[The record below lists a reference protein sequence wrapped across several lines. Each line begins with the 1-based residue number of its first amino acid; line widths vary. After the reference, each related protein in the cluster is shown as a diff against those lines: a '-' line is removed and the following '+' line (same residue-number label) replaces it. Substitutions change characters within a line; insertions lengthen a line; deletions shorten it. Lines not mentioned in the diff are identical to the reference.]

1 LSKGATMPI
10 SKRTYISSTIFLPMF
25 LITTLTG
32 CNDER
37 PNQLNI
43 NTQQITLS
51 GLSSG
56 GYMATQ
62 FHYAHS
68 DRVSGVAVLAAGPY
82 YCAQGDIGTALS
94 ACVSRTDQDIAEET
108 IETTILEYARTGKIA
123 PLKHLQNDKV
133 WLLHGKL
140 DTTVT
145 SVAAKTLQKQYQSK
159 VNPNNIIFDQNQAF
173 AHHFPTLANGTDC
186 AVSESPFIGACGV
199 DVAGEFLKHLYPT
212 IKQST
217 DQPIGSIYTFDQVQL
232 GGADADTLADTGYI
246 YIPDNC
252 MQGANCNLHIS
263 FHGCNQNAEAVGLAY
278 VSDTGINNWA
288 DTNQLVVLY
297 PQTKASML
305 MPMNPQACW
314 DWWGY
319 TSKDYATKDGPQV
332 KAVFNMLENINQI
345 SLTPSLNKDI

>member
-1 LSKGATMPI
+1 MSIP
-10 SKRTYISSTIFLPMF
+10 KRTYISSTIFLPIF
-25 LITTLTG
+25 LIATLTG
-32 CNDER
+32 CNDET
-37 PNQLNI
+37 PNQLKI
-43 NTQQITLS
+43 NTQQITVS

-123 PLKHLQNDKV
+123 PLKHLQDDKV

-145 SVAAKTLQKQYQSK
+145 SVVAQTLHKQYQSK
-159 VNPNNIIFDQNQAF
+159 VNPNNIVFDQNQAF
-173 AHHFPTLANGTDC
+173 AHHFPTRVNGTDC
-186 AVSESPFIGACGV
+186 AVSESPFIGACDV
-199 DVAGEFLKHLYPT
+199 DIAGEFLQHLYPT
-212 IKQST
+212 LTPPTRQLT
-217 DQPIGSIYTFDQVQL
+217 GSVYAFDQVAL
-232 GGADADTLADTGYI
+232 GGPEADALADTGYV
-246 YIPDNC
+246 YIPETC
-252 MQGANCNLHIS
+252 IQGTQCNLHIS
-263 FHGCNQNAEAVGLAY
+263 FHGCNQNAEAVELAY
-278 VSDTGINNWA
+278 VSDTGINDWA
-288 DTNQLVVLY
+288 DANQLVVLY

-319 TSKDYATKDGPQV
+319 TTSDYATKDGPQV
-332 KAVFNMLENINQI
+332 KAVYNMLDNINQI
-345 SLTPSLNKDI
+345 GLTPITNKDI